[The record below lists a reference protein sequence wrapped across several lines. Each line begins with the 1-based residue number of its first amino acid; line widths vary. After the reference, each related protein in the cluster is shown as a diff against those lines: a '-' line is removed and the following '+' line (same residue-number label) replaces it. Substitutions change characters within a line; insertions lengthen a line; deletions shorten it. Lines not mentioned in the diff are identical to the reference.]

1 MSAFEGG
8 KGLYSKEKRREMK
21 VSSEEVA
28 ARLFP
33 LKHFLSARRAAFTF
47 HALYGSHSLC
57 ALYYTAALFI
67 VSNHTCSCALHSR
80 LALLAPRSAD
90 NDSELFPSPA
100 PRIFS
105 AFSSLDVS

>member
-1 MSAFEGG
+1 
-8 KGLYSKEKRREMK
+8 MK

-33 LKHFLSARRAAFTF
+33 LKHFLSARRAALTF